1 LPEALSFARCFKFV
15 HRSKVVAVKK
25 VLIGLVGLI
34 VVLIAAVLVV
44 PSVVDWNDY
53 KKEIAAQAKA
63 ITGRELVIGGD
74 IKIAVLPAPA
84 LRVGDVRL
92 ANLAGASSPSLVRLK
107 SLEVRIAFGPLLTGR
122 IEVETVKLVEP
133 VIELEV
139 LADGRKNWEFG
150 TKPGESTGAKPAVPG
165 TPGKS
170 GTAMPAVRLD
180 SFTIEGGTLVYR
192 DAKAGTVE
200 RIEAVNAKIAAGSLS
215 GPFESTGSLRA
226 RGMPLRFDVTVGK
239 IIEERT
245 MPLTVSLGAG
255 GAKAQVSGTVVNL
268 TDVPRFKGKLKGEG
282 ASLAGVLQAVQAGE
296 ALPGFLG
303 QAFSVEGN
311 VQASAEGGEVK
322 DLEVVLGDSRATGA
336 AAVKLGKGVNAQAQL
351 AVNRVDLD
359 KWLALAPV
367 GAAPTPPAAGE
378 TKGKT
383 AIDVPAAKKPASAP
397 TKAAPA
403 AWQIPNNVAG
413 SFVLSVGAITYRGG
427 VISQTRLKADIADGE
442 ITLSQF
448 STQFPGGSDLAVFG
462 FVNTVKGA
470 PRFEGEAELSI
481 ADTRGVIKWLAVEP
495 PPLPADRLRK
505 LKLASKIVATPEQVQ
520 FGGLD
525 AQFDGSRLTGGITV
539 ALRERPSFGADL
551 MLDKIN
557 VDAYLPA
564 PTPKKAGAG
573 SSAPGADKGKAATP
587 APAAS
592 PLDGLKVLGAFD
604 ANLKAQVKN
613 LTYSGETIRDVVI
626 DATLFNGALDIRRAS
641 VGQAVGASLNVSGG
655 LKGLGSVPEAKGLKI
670 EARVADLARLLAF
683 AKVEAPLQAKGLG
696 AIAATGR
703 LDGNLLAPALDLAV
717 KAAGTDVG
725 VAGKAALLPVPAL
738 SGTLKANAAD
748 LTKLL
753 AALGVDYRPSGR
765 IGAVSVASAIKA
777 SPAAVELTGLKTSAG
792 ALAIEGSAQAI
803 FGGAKPKIVAD
814 LTASEIAVDPFLPA
828 KKTALLA
835 PSRDGLLVPAAWP
848 GAAGRVD
855 PRHLVAQPAQARR
868 AAPSPSPARRGQWP
882 TEPIDLSALKTFDA
896 DVRLKAAALAFDK
909 YRLENADVAA
919 QLANGVLKAE
929 RVGGVLFGG
938 ALNGTAAVDAG
949 ATPKVNAV
957 ITLKDADVGRAVQA
971 FAGQAVASGRMSM
984 DLTLATT
991 GGNVA
996 AMVSGLNGNG
1006 AVALNRLDVSGAG
1019 QGSALAG
1026 ALGLVASLNQLG
1038 GALGGQP
1045 GRGAQAD
1052 ITGTFT
1058 IDKGVARST
1067 DLKLVSGLGNG
1078 QAQGTVDLPR
1088 WGIDVSGQIQLAPNL
1103 LTQLVDK
1110 RAQAPQPVPFQVS
1123 GVLDAPNVKLDVSK
1137 LPAGLPI
1144 PGADRLLQ
1152 KKGVGKVLEGVL
1164 GVPSGQG
1171 TAPAQPSQPQAQ
1183 PQQQQPQPQQQQ
1195 QRRVRP
1201 EDLLKGLF
1209 R

>member
-1 LPEALSFARCFKFV
+1 
-15 HRSKVVAVKK
+15 VVAVKK

-34 VVLIAAVLVV
+34 VALVAAVLIV
-44 PSVVDWNDY
+44 PSVVDWNEY
-53 KKEIAAQAKA
+53 KKEITAQAKA
-63 ITGRELVIGGD
+63 FTGRELVIGGD

-84 LRVGDVRL
+84 LRVSDVRL
-92 ANLAGASSPSLVRLK
+92 ANLAGASSPTLVRLK
-107 SLEVRIAFGPLLTGR
+107 SLEVRVAFGPLLTGR

-139 LADGRKNWEFG
+139 LADGRKNWEFA
-150 TKPGESTGAKPAVPG
+150 TKPGESATAKPAAPG
-165 TPGKS
+165 APGKA

-192 DAKAGTVE
+192 DAKSGTVE
-200 RIEAVNAKIAAGSLS
+200 RIEAINAKIAAGSLS
-215 GPFESTGSLRA
+215 GPFESAGSLRA

-255 GAKAQVSGTVVNL
+255 GAKAQLSGTVVNL
-268 TDVPRFKGKLKGEG
+268 TDVPRFRGKLKIEG
-282 ASLAGVLQAVQAGE
+282 ASLAGVIQAVQADE
-296 ALPGFLG
+296 TLPGFLG
-303 QAFSVEGN
+303 QAFSAEGN
-311 VQASAEGGEVK
+311 VLASAEGGEVK

-336 AAVKLGKGVNAQAQL
+336 AAVKLAKGVNVQAQL

-359 KWLALAPV
+359 KWLALPPV
-367 GAAPTPPAAGE
+367 GAPSATGE
-378 TKGKT
+378 TKGKAT
-383 AIDVPAAKKPASAP
+383 TNVPAAKKPTPAP
-397 TKAAPA
+397 TKAAPT

-427 VISQTRLKADIADGE
+427 VISQTRFKADMADGE

-448 STQFPGGSDLAVFG
+448 STQLPGGSDLAVFG
-462 FVNTVKGA
+462 FINAVKGA

-551 MLDKIN
+551 VLDKIN

-564 PTPKKAGAG
+564 QAPKKAGAG
-573 SSAPGADKGKAATP
+573 SSAPGTDKGKGAAP
-587 APAAS
+587 APAAG
-592 PLDGLKVLGAFD
+592 PLDGLKVLSSFD
-604 ANLKAQVKN
+604 ANLKAQVKS
-613 LTYSGETIRDVVI
+613 LTYGGETMRDVVV

-641 VGQAVGASLNVSGG
+641 VGQVAGVSLSVSGG
-655 LKGLGSVPEAKGLKI
+655 LKGLSSAPEAKDLKL
-670 EARVADLARLLAF
+670 EARIPDLARLLAF
-683 AKVEAPLQAKGLG
+683 AKIEAPRQAKGLG

-703 LDGNLLAPALDLAV
+703 LDGNLLTPALDLVV
-717 KAAGTDVG
+717 KAAGAEVG
-725 VAGKAALLPVPAL
+725 VAGKATVLPVPGL
-738 SGTLKANAAD
+738 SGTFKASAAD
-748 LTKLL
+748 LVKLL

-777 SPAAVELTGLKTSAG
+777 GPTAVELTGLKGSAG
-792 ALAIEGSAQAI
+792 ALTIQGSAQAN
-803 FGGAKPKIVAD
+803 FAGAKPKIVAD
-814 LTASEIAVDPFLPA
+814 LSASEIAVDPFLPA
-828 KKTALLA
+828 KKTASLAPTA
-835 PSRDGLLVPAAWP
+835 PSRDGLLMPAAWP
-848 GAAGRVD
+848 GAVTEVD
-855 PRHLVAQPAQARR
+855 PRHSFAQPAQARR
-868 AAPSPSPARRGQWP
+868 AAPTAPPARRGQWP
-882 TEPIDLSALKTFDA
+882 TDPLDLSALMTFDA
-896 DVRLKAAALAFDK
+896 DVKLKATALAFDR

-929 RVGGVLFGG
+929 RVTGVLFGG
-938 ALNGTAAVDAG
+938 TLNGTAELDAG
-949 ATPKVNAV
+949 AMPKVNAV
-957 ITLKDADVGRAVQA
+957 VTLKDADVAKAVQA
-971 FAGQAVASGRMSM
+971 FTGQAAASGRMSM
-984 DLTLATT
+984 DLTLATAGDT
-991 GGNVA
+991 VA
-996 AMVSGLNGNG
+996 AMVSSLSGNG
-1006 AVALNRLDVSGAG
+1006 QVALNRLDVSGAG

-1038 GALGGQP
+1038 GALSGQP

-1088 WGIDVSGQIQLAPNL
+1088 WGIDVTGQIQLAPSL

-1144 PGADRLLQ
+1144 PGADRLLK
-1152 KKGVGKVLEGVL
+1152 KKGVGKVLEGIL
-1164 GVPSGQG
+1164 GAPGGQE
-1171 TAPAQPSQPQAQ
+1171 TTPSQPQAQ
-1183 PQQQQPQPQQQQ
+1183 PQQPQPQQQQQQ

>member
-1 LPEALSFARCFKFV
+1 M
-15 HRSKVVAVKK
+15 KK
-25 VLIGLVGLI
+25 LLVGLVGLI
-34 VVLIAAVLVV
+34 VVLIAAVLIV
-44 PSVVDWNDY
+44 PGMIDWNDY
-53 KKEIAAQAKA
+53 KKEITAQAKA

-74 IKIAVLPAPA
+74 IKITVLPAPA
-84 LRVGDVRL
+84 LRVNDVRL
-92 ANLAGASSPSLVRLK
+92 ANLAGTSSPTLARLK
-107 SLEVRIAFGPLLTGR
+107 SLEVRVAFGPLLTGR

-150 TKPGESTGAKPAVPG
+150 TKPDESTAAKPSAPAA
-165 TPGKS
+165 PGKT
-170 GTAMPAVRLD
+170 GATVPAIRLD
-180 SFTIEGGTLVYR
+180 SFTIESGTLVYR
-192 DAKAGTVE
+192 DTKAGTVE
-200 RIEAVNAKIAAGSLS
+200 RVEAINAKIAAGSLS

-226 RGMPLRFDVTVGK
+226 RGMPLRFDVTAGK

-268 TDVPRFKGKLKGEG
+268 TEVPRFRGKLKGEG
-282 ASLAGVLQAVQAGE
+282 TSLAGVIQAVQTGE
-296 ALPGFLG
+296 TLPGFLG
-303 QAFSVEGN
+303 QAFSLEGN
-311 VQASAEGGEVK
+311 VLASAEGGEVK
-322 DLEVVLGDSRATGA
+322 DLDIALGDSKATGA
-336 AAVKLGKGVNAQAQL
+336 ATVKFGKVVNTQAQL
-351 AVNRVDLD
+351 AVNRIDLD
-359 KWLALAPV
+359 KWLALPPV
-367 GAAPTPPAAGE
+367 GALPTTPAAGE

-383 AIDVPAAKKPASAP
+383 TIDVPAAKKPAPAP

-403 AWQIPNNVAG
+403 AWQIPNNIAG
-413 SFVLSVGAITYRGG
+413 SFVLSVGAVTYRGG
-427 VISQTRLKADIADGE
+427 VISQTRLKADMADGE

-448 STQFPGGSDLAVFG
+448 SAQLPGGSDLAVFG
-462 FVNTVKGA
+462 FVNAIKGA

-551 MLDKIN
+551 VLDKIN

-564 PTPKKAGAG
+564 QAPKKGGAG
-573 SSAPGADKGKAATP
+573 SSAPGTDKGKAEATS
-587 APAAS
+587 PAAS
-592 PLDGLKVLGAFD
+592 PLDGLQVLGTFD
-604 ANLKAQVKN
+604 ANLKAQVKS
-613 LTYSGETIRDVVI
+613 LTYRGETIRDMIV
-626 DATLFNGALDIRRAS
+626 DATLFNGTLDIRRAG
-641 VGQAVGASLNVSGG
+641 VGQAAGASLSVSGG
-655 LKGLGSVPEAKGLKI
+655 LKGLSSVPEAKDLKI

-683 AKVEAPLQAKGLG
+683 AKVETPAQAKGLG
-696 AIAATGR
+696 AITASGR
-703 LDGNLLAPALDLAV
+703 LDGNLLAPAVNLAI
-717 KAAGTDVG
+717 KAAGADVG

-738 SGTLKANAAD
+738 NGTLKANAAD
-748 LTKLL
+748 LAKLL

-765 IGAVSVASAIKA
+765 IGAVSVVSAIKA
-777 SPAAVELTGLKTSAG
+777 SPTAIEFTGLKASAG
-792 ALAIEGSAQAI
+792 ALAIEGSAQANVA
-803 FGGAKPKIVAD
+803 GAKPKIVAD
-814 LTASEIAVDPFLPA
+814 LTASEIAIDPFLPA
-828 KKTALLA
+828 KKTASLA
-835 PSRDGLLVPAAWP
+835 PSAPSLDAFLVPAAWAGAP
-848 GAAGRVD
+848 GRID
-855 PRHLVAQPAQARR
+855 PLHPLARPAQARR
-868 AAPSPSPARRGQWP
+868 AAPTSPPPARRGQWP
-882 TEPIDLSALKTFDA
+882 TDPIDLSALKAFDA
-896 DVRLKAAALAFDK
+896 DVKLKATALAFDK
-909 YRLENADVAA
+909 YRLENADLAA

-929 RVGGVLFGG
+929 RVAGVLFGG
-938 ALNGTAAVDAG
+938 ALQGTAAVDAG
-949 ATPKVNAV
+949 ATPKINAAV
-957 ITLKDADVGRAVQA
+957 ALKDADVGKAVQA
-971 FAGQAVASGRMSM
+971 FAGQAAASGRMSM
-984 DLTLATT
+984 DFTLATA

-1006 AVALNRLDVSGAG
+1006 VVALNRLDVSGAG

-1038 GALGGQP
+1038 GALGGP
-1045 GRGAQAD
+1045 KGRGTQAD

-1067 DLKLVSGLGNG
+1067 DLKLASGLGNG

-1088 WGIDVSGQIQLAPNL
+1088 WGIDVNGQIQLAPNL

-1123 GVLDAPNVKLDVSK
+1123 GVLDAPTVKLDVSK

-1144 PGADRLLQ
+1144 PGADRLLK
-1152 KKGVGKVLEGVL
+1152 KKGVGKALEGIL
-1164 GVPSGQG
+1164 GVPGGQE
-1171 TAPAQPSQPQAQ
+1171 TTPSQPSQPQAQ
-1183 PQQQQPQPQQQQ
+1183 PTPQQPQPQQQ